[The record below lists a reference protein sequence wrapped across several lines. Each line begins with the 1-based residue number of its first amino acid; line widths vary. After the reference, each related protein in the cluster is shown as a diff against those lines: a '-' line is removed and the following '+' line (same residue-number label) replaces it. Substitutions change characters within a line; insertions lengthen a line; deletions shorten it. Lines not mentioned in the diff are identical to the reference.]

1 MAAARTVH
9 TEVCI
14 VGGGPAGLMLGYLL
28 ARIGIDVLV
37 LEKHD
42 DFLRDFRGDT
52 VHPSTLEL
60 LGDLGLR
67 EEFLKLPH
75 SEVRALDV
83 VVNGIRV
90 HAMDFSHLP
99 APNDF
104 LAFVPQWDFL
114 DFLAGHALREP
125 SFRLRMG
132 TAATGVRRA
141 GSAVTGVTAVDAEGE
156 FEIVARLTVAA
167 DGRASTVRSATGL
180 EPREFGVGVDVL
192 WFELPKPAAPLR
204 PTLAYI
210 DRGVSVLTIDR
221 GSHLQSGSLI
231 AKGGFDE
238 IKRQGLRAFRDS
250 IARAARPLA
259 PVVDSLQDW
268 EQVKLLSVRLSRL
281 ETWYRPGLLC
291 IGDAAH
297 AMSPAFGVGVEYAIQ
312 DAVATANRLA
322 EPLLL
327 RAIGGPGSALGVT
340 PRDLAAIQRRRLPAV
355 RAMQAVQS
363 RMHRTLARPHDEPLL
378 SNPPTVAQRLALG
391 LIVPAA
397 RAVGP
402 RVIGHGLRP
411 ERLDDVLLRS
421 L

>member
-1 MAAARTVH
+1 MAATRTLH
-9 TEVCI
+9 AEVCI

-28 ARIGIDVLV
+28 ARLGIDVLV

-67 EEFLKLPH
+67 EEFLTLPH
-75 SEVRALDV
+75 SEVRSLDV

-90 HAMDFSHLP
+90 RAVDFSQLP

-104 LAFVPQWDFL
+104 LAFMPQWDFL
-114 DFLAGHALREP
+114 DFLAAHARRLP

-156 FEIVARLTVAA
+156 LEIVARLTVAA
-167 DGRASTVRSATGL
+167 DGRSSTVRSATGL

-192 WFELPKPAAPLR
+192 WFDLPKPPGVVS
-204 PTLAYI
+204 PTLAYL
-210 DRGVSVLTIDR
+210 DRGVSVVTIDR
-221 GSHLQSGSLI
+221 GDRLQTGCII
-231 AKGGFDE
+231 AKDRFDE
-238 IKRQGLRAFRDS
+238 IRAEGLDAFRES
-250 IARAARPLA
+250 LARAAKPLA
-259 PVVDSLQDW
+259 PVVGALDDW
-268 EQVKLLSVRLSRL
+268 ESVKLLSVRLSRL
-281 ETWYRPGLLC
+281 ETWHRPGLVC

-355 RAMQAVQS
+355 RAMQAIQLQL
-363 RMHRTLARPHDEPLL
+363 HRAIARPLDRPLL
-378 SNPPTVAQRLALG
+378 SNPPTAAQRAALS
-391 LIVPAA
+391 LIVPAVRGA
-397 RAVGP
+397 GP
-402 RVIGHGLRP
+402 RLIGHGLRP
-411 ERLDDVLLRS
+411 EHIAEVIARS
-421 L
+421 R